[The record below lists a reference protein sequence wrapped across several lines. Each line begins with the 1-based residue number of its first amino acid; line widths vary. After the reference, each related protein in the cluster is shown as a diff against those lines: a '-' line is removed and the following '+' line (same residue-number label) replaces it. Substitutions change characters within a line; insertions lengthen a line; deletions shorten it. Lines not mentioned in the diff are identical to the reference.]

1 MGISHSACRRLG
13 KVKDVSLSVCVPQV
27 NPTDHEANAGIWEQK
42 TIFWEEGHC
51 LSTHPPSSRLPKEF
65 TV

>member
-1 MGISHSACRRLG
+1 MGVSHSACHYLG

-42 TIFWEEGHC
+42 AIF
-51 LSTHPPSSRLPKEF
+51 
-65 TV
+65 